1 MKKIS
6 MLLATAFAFAAS
18 GAQAVPKAAE
28 HPGGE
33 VVAGTANGAT
43 PKVAAKKA
51 VTKKPAKKAA
61 KQK

>member
-6 MLLATAFAFAAS
+6 MLLAAAFVFASS
-18 GAQAVPKAAE
+18 GALAVPKAAE

-43 PKVAAKKA
+43 PKVAAKK
-51 VTKKPAKKAA
+51 TTTTKPAKKAA
-61 KQK
+61 KHK